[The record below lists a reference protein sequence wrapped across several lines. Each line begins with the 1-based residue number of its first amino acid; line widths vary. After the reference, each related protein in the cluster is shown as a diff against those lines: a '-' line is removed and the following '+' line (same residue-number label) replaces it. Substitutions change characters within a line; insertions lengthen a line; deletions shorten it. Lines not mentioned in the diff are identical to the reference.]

1 MRKEKK
7 QLFNEEIRA
16 QPSGEVS
23 QKMMVVAIG
32 GEDLPDRDLTD
43 NEWCMQYVDSKKKV
57 VLYTAKK
64 KGDGQLGKHTAFM
77 YGHILRLDY
86 EDSDSVNLLVMIDCS
101 KGVRKVYMSEYRL
114 VMKSCGPES
123 FKLDLESSQNL
134 IVTLRPYI

>member
-1 MRKEKK
+1 
-7 QLFNEEIRA
+7 
-16 QPSGEVS
+16 
-23 QKMMVVAIG
+23 
-32 GEDLPDRDLTD
+32 
-43 NEWCMQYVDSKKKV
+43 
-57 VLYTAKK
+57 
-64 KGDGQLGKHTAFM
+64 M